1 MSGLIV
7 FLQCGKK
14 KLSKGMHPA
23 SEIYTSELFKTSL
36 AYARKLTTD
45 ENIRILS
52 GKFGVLRLDD
62 VIEPYNVTLKT
73 MTNAQRE
80 RWGHYVMGQLRSQG
94 ITSDRPAIFLTGE
107 LYEKFVK
114 DYFQHS
120 ENPLRGLGLGYRMQ
134 YMKKRLAE

>member
-14 KLSKGMHPA
+14 KLSEGKHPA
-23 SEIYTSELFKTSL
+23 SEIYTSELFRTSL
-36 AYARKLTTD
+36 AYARSLTD
-45 ENIRILS
+45 DDNIRILS
-52 GKFGVLRLDD
+52 GKFGVLRLND

-73 MTNAQRE
+73 MTNKERE
-80 RWGHYVMGQLRSQG
+80 RWGEYVKGQLRSQG

-107 LYEKFVK
+107 LYERFVR

-134 YMKKRLAE
+134 FMKKRLAK